1 MSLTNQSLINL
12 KPKPEKAYR
21 ASDSHGL
28 YIEVFPTGSKLWR
41 WKYRFQ
47 GKEKRLALGAYPEVS
62 LKQARDLRFKA
73 QQQLSEGLDPGQ
85 IRKEAKVNAKGL
97 ESFEAVAKEYLGS
110 IKAAHSEGHHSRVVA
125 RMEKD
130 VYPIIGKRAIRD
142 LKSPDMLTL
151 LKRITER
158 GVHETAKRIM
168 QTCSQVFQYAVAHGR
183 AEFDPTSALKKA
195 LPVTKTTHFASIT
208 DPKKLG
214 ELLRSIDA
222 YSGTIVVKSAL
233 RLAPLVFL
241 RPGELRTAEWNEI
254 DFKEKEW
261 RIPAHKMKMRQQHI
275 VPLSRQALE
284 ILKELEPYTNRT
296 YEGKSNAPRFVFP
309 GGHSRLKPMSNNGV
323 LTALRNMGYSKEE
336 MTGHGFRS
344 VASTLLHEKGWN
356 HLAIERQLAHSEKSA
371 VSAAYNYAEHLPERR
386 EMMQWWADYLDGLK
400 ANLPQS

>member
-12 KPKPEKAYR
+12 KPKPGKPYR

-28 YIEVFPTGSKLWR
+28 YIEVSPTGSKLWR

-85 IRKEAKVNAKGL
+85 IRKDAKVNAKGL
-97 ESFEAVAKEYLGS
+97 ESFEAVAREYLGKV
-110 IKAAHSEGHHSRVVA
+110 KAKHSEGHHARVVA

-130 VYPIIGKRAIRD
+130 AFPFIGKRAIRE
-142 LKSPDMLTL
+142 LKAPDMLDVL
-151 LKRITER
+151 NRIASR
-158 GVHETAKRIM
+158 GVGDTAKRLM

-195 LPVTKTTHFASIT
+195 LPVTKTKHFASIT

-214 ELLRSIDA
+214 ELLRAIEG
-222 YSGTIVVKSAL
+222 YSGTLVVKSAL

-241 RPGELRTAEWNEI
+241 RPGELRTAEWDEI
-254 DFKEKEW
+254 DFKAGEW
-261 RIPAHKMKMRQQHI
+261 RIPSHKMKMRQQHI
-275 VPLSRQALE
+275 VPLSKQAIAVLR
-284 ILKELEPYTNRT
+284 ELEPYTNRK
-296 YEGKSNAPRFVFP
+296 YEGKSTAPRYVFP
-309 GGHSRLKPMSNNGV
+309 GGHTKLKPMSNNAV

-344 VASTLLHEKGWN
+344 VASTLLHEKGWK

-386 EMMQWWADYLDGLK
+386 EMMQWWADYLDQLK
-400 ANLPQS
+400 EEQNQA